1 MAFLIDILN
10 AHLQKFV
17 IWAWVLL
24 IIVIIFV
31 IVTLILISRQP
42 VARCS
47 DTFAVPFIPWLPA
60 ISIAINFYLVMMLDL
75 MTWMRFA
82 IWIFFGLL
90 IYFTYGIRNSV
101 ELKRR
106 QQKELVKNKE
116 NVGKIFANTKEI
128 LVPSGQ

>member
-1 MAFLIDILN
+1 MTFLIEILSI
-10 AHLQKFV
+10 HLQKLI
-17 IWAWVLL
+17 IWAWALL
-24 IIVIIFV
+24 IVVILFV

-47 DTFAVPFIPWLPA
+47 DSFSVPFIPWLPA

-75 MTWMRFA
+75 MTWIRFA
-82 IWIFFGLL
+82 IWILFGLL
-90 IYFTYGIRNSV
+90 IYFTYGIRNSA

-106 QQKELVKNKE
+106 QQKELMKIKE
-116 NVGKIFANTKEI
+116 NVGKIFASSNEI